1 MAVVKVGVDNKALR
15 DRVRAI
21 AFLTNSGTSNKQGGA
36 GADGVAVG
44 KWITEEEY
52 TEITGEQYN

>member
-1 MAVVKVGVDNKALR
+1 MEHSKNFEKVKTYYDR
-15 DRVRAI
+15 SMWSIERVRA
-21 AFLTNSGTSNKQGGA
+21 
-36 GADGVAVG
+36 AVG